1 MDKSCITMTADDD
14 WWMERITTDGRQRYP
29 ERIRVGS
36 LDAPRVYVPERTCHA
51 VRSGKPSP
59 TGVPSESYCSEC
71 GNRLSRFGS
80 FCSNCGAR
88 VERSGDD
95 R

>member
-1 MDKSCITMTADDD
+1 MGFVQVRLCDSWGSGEHPDAVYVVT
-14 WWMERITTDGRQRYP
+14 RDGEGLR
-29 ERIRVGS
+29 
-36 LDAPRVYVPERTCHA
+36 YVPERTCRV
-51 VRSGKPSP
+51 VRSGKPSS

-80 FCSNCGAR
+80 YCSNCGAR
-88 VERSGDD
+88 IERSGDD